1 MSAMP
6 NADYMRMLTDFQA
19 EGGVVGQNATKKLQE
34 AQAIINANAGGGSPG
49 FYNNQVA
56 QTTQYPLGTGQ
67 NPFSFSQGT
76 TTYSNYDPI
85 TNTIGKSMGG
95 IAGNINGGR
104 LNVADLINPDNVFQG
119 DGVKNLNNAYYNKN
133 FANAFNQ
140 YQNQAN
146 VNTGGN
152 TGFDTTLPTQNPA
165 TSPVTGGL
173 ALGGMLPPVSMPVSA
188 PIDYSQGGGGYIG
201 IQGGF
206 DDFGNIN
213 GSSAANAARE
223 QYYSNTGFDTTLP
236 TQAPV
241 ATPTTVGLTGIPSA
255 PSSIGAGEV
264 ALGGLLG
271 GLLGGG
277 INLQNILG
285 TAGQAYL
292 GQEAISAPYEV
303 GRAGLEMAEQVGTRA
318 LENTA
323 FKPYT
328 VTSNLAKVGTDPA
341 GGFTTQLSPEQQ
353 ALQNQIMGQAGG
365 FFNQLQADPALAQA
379 QLYEQMRAVQRPE
392 EERNRLALEER
403 MLSQGRLGLG
413 SAAYGGSS
421 PELLAQETARQEAMA
436 RANLGARQQ
445 ALAEQQQTASLAGGL
460 LSSGYTPQSQALALL
475 AASQVPAGYADLG
488 RREGAGRQATAGLSG
503 IESLLQG
510 TQLSQEAQ
518 LQLNKD
524 LLSTITGRQDP
535 LTGSFGGGLLSSAL
549 QKLPSWL
556 GGGETSS
563 TSDYSFLADAL
574 DFGSANP
581 SQIRDG
587 LMMGF
592 TPDQIASAMNDPTS
606 FEDNIDFAGSEYDY

>member
-1 MSAMP
+1 MAINM
-6 NADYMRMLTDFQA
+6 FG
-19 EGGVVGQNATKKLQE
+19 EGT
-34 AQAIINANAGGGSPG
+34 PG
-49 FYNNQVA
+49 FYNNQAA

-67 NPFSFSQGT
+67 NPFSFSEGT
-76 TTYSNYDPI
+76 TVYSDYDP
-85 TNTIGKSMGG
+85 TNNTIERWFGG
-95 IAGNINGGR
+95 IAGMENGGII
-104 LNVADLINPDNVFQG
+104 NVADLINPDNVFQG
-119 DGVKNLNNAYYNKN
+119 DGRQGLDPYYNKN

-152 TGFDTTLPTQNPA
+152 TGFDTTLPTQA
-165 TSPVTGGL
+165 PVVAPFTGGL
-173 ALGGMLPPVSMPVSA
+173 TGM
-188 PIDYSQGGGGYIG
+188 
-201 IQGGF
+201 
-206 DDFGNIN
+206 
-213 GSSAANAARE
+213 
-223 QYYSNTGFDTTLP
+223 
-236 TQAPV
+236 
-241 ATPTTVGLTGIPSA
+241 PSA
-255 PSSIGAGEV
+255 PSSPGAGEV
-264 ALGGLLG
+264 ALGGVLG

-277 INLQNILG
+277 VDLQNILG

-303 GRAGLEMAEQVGTRA
+303 GKAGLDMAEQAGTRA
-318 LENTA
+318 LINSQ

-328 VTSNLAKVGTDPA
+328 VTSNLAKVGTDA
-341 GGFTTQLSPEQQ
+341 SGGFTTQLSPEQQ

-392 EERNRLALEER
+392 EERQRLALEER

-460 LSSGYTPQSQALALL
+460 LSSGYTPQSQALELL
-475 AASQVPAGYADLG
+475 KASQVPAGFADVG
-488 RREGAGRQATAGLSG
+488 RREGAGRQATAGLAG
-503 IESLLQG
+503 IEALLQG

-535 LTGSFGGGLLSSAL
+535 LTGSFGGGLLSSL
-549 QKLPSWL
+549 L
-556 GGGETSS
+556 GGGGSIQDMLTFP
-563 TSDYSFLADAL
+563 TTATDSFLGGSNFLSSILLPEVTNPYDTGSLFSGYVPPAIPTNASQIDLGNIQAPD
-574 DFGSANP
+574 DFGY
-581 SQIRDG
+581 QI
-587 LMMGF
+587 
-592 TPDQIASAMNDPTS
+592 
-606 FEDNIDFAGSEYDY
+606 

>member
-119 DGVKNLNNAYYNKN
+119 DGVQNLNNAYYNKN

-173 ALGGMLPPVSMPVSA
+173 
-188 PIDYSQGGGGYIG
+188 
-201 IQGGF
+201 
-206 DDFGNIN
+206 
-213 GSSAANAARE
+213 
-223 QYYSNTGFDTTLP
+223 
-236 TQAPV
+236 
-241 ATPTTVGLTGIPSA
+241 TGIPSA
-255 PSSIGAGEV
+255 PSSVGAGEV
-264 ALGGLLG
+264 ALGGALG
-271 GLLGGG
+271 GLLSG
-277 INLQNILG
+277 NFDLQNILG
-285 TAGQAYL
+285 SAGQAYL

-318 LENTA
+318 LENSA

-328 VTSNLAKVGTDPA
+328 VTSNLAKVGTDA
-341 GGFTTQLSPEQQ
+341 SGGFTAQLSPEQQ

-379 QLYEQMRAVQRPE
+379 QLYEQIRAVQRPE
-392 EERNRLALEER
+392 EERNRLELEER

-413 SAAYGGSS
+413 SDAYGGSS

-475 AASQVPAGYADLG
+475 QASQVPAGYADVG
-488 RREGAGRQATAGLSG
+488 RREGAGRQATAGLAG

-510 TQLSQEAQ
+510 SQTAEINRGIQ
-518 LQLNKD
+518 LQNLLNS
-524 LLSTITGRQDP
+524 LAGRQDP
-535 LTGSFGGGLLSSAL
+535 STGDFAGGLLSSL
-549 QKLPSWL
+549 L
-556 GGGETSS
+556 GGGGSIQDMLTFP
-563 TSDYSFLADAL
+563 TTATDSFLGGSNFLSSILLPEVTNPYDTGSLFSGYVPPAIPTNASQIDLGNIQAPD
-574 DFGSANP
+574 DFGY
-581 SQIRDG
+581 QI
-587 LMMGF
+587 
-592 TPDQIASAMNDPTS
+592 
-606 FEDNIDFAGSEYDY
+606 